1 MEKLQKFTPEEIKVV
16 NNAVAMA
23 EEVVSNF
30 YKMSVNQWL
39 RFKYDIK
46 TEVDLCRSEIVDGPF
61 AQVIRYVGQRKNTSL
76 GSSTYD
82 FYKICLQDHSILST
96 IKRSPGL
103 KLFPFVLYIVTH
115 ELIHIIRFSRFLQS
129 FDASPAEKIAEESRV
144 HLKTHEILS
153 TVRLSGMADVMEFY
167 KKWRIPLDEFQNT

>member
-39 RFKYDIK
+39 RLKYDIK

-82 FYKICLQDHSILST
+82 FYKICLQDHSIL
-96 IKRSPGL
+96 
-103 KLFPFVLYIVTH
+103 
-115 ELIHIIRFSRFLQS
+115 
-129 FDASPAEKIAEESRV
+129 
-144 HLKTHEILS
+144 
-153 TVRLSGMADVMEFY
+153 
-167 KKWRIPLDEFQNT
+167 